1 MSGMRGRRK
10 RKLNELE
17 ISEFFG
23 QIAVMTQAG
32 ISLPDALDALQ
43 DGDEN
48 GRIKQAYK
56 ELYRQIHQGISVSD
70 AMEKMGIFPDT
81 AVQMCR
87 AGELGGRLSEAM
99 KKLSFHSR
107 KEYRINCRIR
117 EAMVYPRL
125 LVFSA
130 IMLILIVFLIVM
142 PTVEPL
148 FEGNELPALT
158 KGLLRISNF
167 LRFHGGMAVA
177 VLILFIGICKL
188 LGSRPA
194 IRCFRDRIILHLPI
208 IGKQLRI
215 IYTYRFSQSQSMLY
229 ASGITLTES
238 LEIAGR
244 IIGNYY
250 LAEQFKRVL
259 QRIQNGEMLSGAVR
273 DVDGLDRKLAAV
285 IFVGEETGKLDVMLS
300 DIAEAYE
307 FESDAAISRLVR
319 LLEPAMILIMGVIT
333 GIVLLGIMLP
343 VWSMYNYIQ

>member
-32 ISLPDALDALQ
+32 IPLPDALDALQ

-87 AGELGGRLSEAM
+87 SGELGG
-99 KKLSFHSR
+99 KLSFHSR

-188 LGSRPA
+188 LGSSPA

-250 LAEQFKRVL
+250 LAGQFKRVL